1 MVTLDGKP
9 REISLSLYLTAFF
22 ISAVIFAS
30 GIYVGKLMEAGNVA
44 GLSQGITQANG
55 KMNSIE
61 MLYLMGE
68 DSPALC
74 PVYRS
79 ELRNLDTQTENL
91 GYQIS
96 YMEDKGTSDPE
107 LKKQYFMLEASSY
120 LLSQKVTAKCA
131 LDTANYS
138 TVLYFYNNQN
148 CSDCAAQGNAL
159 LDMKKMLGDR
169 LRVYSFDGGLGSEI
183 VDMLRLKY
191 NVTAYPSLVID
202 GNRTYAGL
210 RTQEWIS
217 NTVSSEFNS
226 LNTTAGSDN
235 STQDAAITAPS
246 AAGG

>member
-44 GLSQGITQANG
+44 GLSQGITVAND

-61 MLYLMGE
+61 MLFLMGE
-68 DSPALC
+68 DSAALC

-79 ELRNLDTQTENL
+79 ELHSLDAQTEQL

-107 LKKQYFMLEASSY
+107 LKKQYFMLEASTY
-120 LLSQKVTAKCA
+120 MLSQKVMTKCSA
-131 LDTANYS
+131 DTANYS

-148 CSDCAAQGNAL
+148 CSNCTAQGNAL
-159 LDMKKMLGDR
+159 LDVKKKMGEQ

-183 VDMLRLKY
+183 VDALKLKY
-191 NVTAYPSLVID
+191 NVTVYPSLVIN
-202 GNRTYAGL
+202 GNSTYAGL
-210 RTQEWIS
+210 KDQNWI
-217 NTVSSEFNS
+217 NNAVSPGFGAVNA
-226 LNTTAGSDN
+226 TAGAAN
-235 STQDAAITAPS
+235 STANMTLPNPN
-246 AAGG
+246 